1 MTPTSSTFATRV
13 GARRVHDTHTSSR
26 RTHRRRGVPSVVST
40 RATTTTT
47 NQHDNDN
54 DVSVDY
60 DDRRLA
66 TLRAILRLDDHGLAQ
81 LSTSVEGRTVVRDV
95 PVRALAS
102 RVRSLKDALPEA
114 CSRHVFELVVER
126 PGLLLTADDDGS
138 DARAVVSACADALGG
153 VDVFVRLCDECAP
166 AFAHLLTRLGR
177 DGVEYREMERCLR
190 EWADGSEGWHRVF
203 VQRVASEWGY
213 LRMMRRMDTKTLAG
227 NGVVYVNQR
236 TGESIRFRQSR
247 SMDER
252 AKDSQYRGMC

>member
-1 MTPTSSTFATRV
+1 M
-13 GARRVHDTHTSSR
+13 
-26 RTHRRRGVPSVVST
+26 
-40 RATTTTT
+40 TT
-47 NQHDNDN
+47 NHRHRYEDDN
-54 DVSVDY
+54 
-60 DDRRLA
+60 RRLA

-81 LSTSVEGRTVVRDV
+81 LSTSVEGRTVVNGDV

-126 PGLLLTADDDGS
+126 PELLLTMDDDM
-138 DARAVVSACADALGG
+138 RAVVARCADALGG

-177 DGVEYREMERCLR
+177 EGGDYEAMERCLR

-213 LRMMRRMDTKTLAG
+213 LRMLRRMDTKTLAG

-247 SMDER
+247 SMDAR
-252 AKDSQYRGMC
+252 ATGSQYRGMC

>member
-1 MTPTSSTFATRV
+1 MSSSSSTSFASTRV
-13 GARRVHDTHTSSR
+13 GARCVHDTRMNPR
-26 RTHRRRGVPSVVST
+26 RTRRRRPVVST
-40 RATTTTT
+40 RATTTT
-47 NQHDNDN
+47 NHHHQPRYEDHA
-54 DVSVDY
+54 DVVAY

-81 LSTSVEGRTVVRDV
+81 LSTSVEGRTVVNGDV

-102 RVRSLKDALPEA
+102 RVRALKDALPEA

-126 PGLLLTADDDGS
+126 PELLLTMDDDI
-138 DARAVVSACADALGG
+138 RAVVARCADALGG
-153 VDVFVRLCDECAP
+153 VDVFVALCDECAP
-166 AFAHLLTRLGR
+166 AFAHVLTRLGR
-177 DGVEYREMERCLR
+177 EGGEYEAMERCLR

-213 LRMMRRMDTKTLAG
+213 LRMLRRMDTKTLAG

-247 SMDER
+247 SMDAR
-252 AKDSQYRGMC
+252 AKDSRYRGMC

>member
-1 MTPTSSTFATRV
+1 MSSSSSTSFASPRV
-13 GARRVHDTHTSSR
+13 GERCVHDTRMNPR
-26 RTHRRRGVPSVVST
+26 RTHRRRPVVPT
-40 RATTTTT
+40 RA
-47 NQHDNDN
+47 
-54 DVSVDY
+54 VAY

-81 LSTSVEGRTVVRDV
+81 LSTSVEGRTVIHGDV

-102 RVRSLKDALPEA
+102 RVRALKDALPEA

-126 PGLLLTADDDGS
+126 PELLLDDD
-138 DARAVVSACADALGG
+138 DIRAVVARCADALGG
-153 VDVFVRLCDECAP
+153 VDVFVALCDECAP
-166 AFAHLLTRLGR
+166 AFAHVLTRLGR
-177 DGVEYREMERCLR
+177 EGGEYEAMERCLR

-213 LRMMRRMDTKTLAG
+213 LRMLRRMDTKTLAG

-247 SMDER
+247 SMDAR
-252 AKDSQYRGMC
+252 AKDSRYRGMC